1 MLQIKTFTGTK
12 LESIENEVNE
22 YLEMLNEDGV
32 DDCDIDILCDTQYN
46 NLFIY
51 YTYTIIYS
59 EED

>member
-22 YLEMLNEDGV
+22 YLEMLSEDGV
-32 DDCDIDILCDTQYN
+32 DDCDIDILCDTQYTS
-46 NLFIY
+46 LFIY